1 MFTWFL
7 LHRNRR
13 NYLYSSNA
21 LRISLQWQ
29 YRGNYWPDDQFN
41 MSNWGWIK
49 WRMACST
56 QESCNQ
62 KCSRDFYCIAIVET
76 IFTPAMHWEF
86 HCNGNTEATTDQT
99 INSTWAIEVGLSG
112 GWPVP
117 HKKAVIGNVHV
128 ISIASQSSKLSLLQQ
143 CIENF
148 IAMAIPRQLL
158 TRRSIQHE
166 QLRLD

>member
-1 MFTWFL
+1 
-7 LHRNRR
+7 
-13 NYLYSSNA
+13 
-21 LRISLQWQ
+21 
-29 YRGNYWPDDQFN
+29 
-41 MSNWGWIK
+41 
-49 WRMACST
+49 
-56 QESCNQ
+56 
-62 KCSRDFYCIAIVET
+62 
-76 IFTPAMHWEF
+76 MHLEF

-99 INSTWAIEVGLSG
+99 INSTREIEVGLSGGWPAPHKKAVIRNVHVISIASQSSKLSLLQQCIENFIAMAIPRQLLTRRSIQHDPIEVGLSG

-117 HKKAVIGNVHV
+117 HKKAVIRNIHV